1 WCSASWKTVQ
11 ALHPDTHALAVL
23 GNVLGGGVTSRL
35 YQALVEHS
43 LALSVT
49 VVAWQLRDPAL
60 FSVFAP
66 VRPGV
71 EVSSVEDVIRKE
83 AARVAEDGITQ
94 AELAKA
100 QTQIEAEVIFD
111 RDSTDQIAASLSEAI
126 AVASWEWY
134 ADYTA
139 AIGAVTTEDVKR
151 VAAKYFTDD
160 GLTVGTFL
168 PKPGPPSGGEPAE
181 ADGEAE

>member
-1 WCSASWKTVQ
+1 
-11 ALHPDTHALAVL
+11 
-23 GNVLGGGVTSRL
+23 
-35 YQALVEHS
+35 
-43 LALSVT
+43 
-49 VVAWQLRDPAL
+49 
-60 FSVFAP
+60 

-71 EVSSVEDVIRKE
+71 EVSAVESVIRTE
-83 AARVAEDGITQ
+83 AERVGREGITE

-139 AIGAVTTEDVKR
+139 AIAAVTTDDVQR
-151 VAAKYFTDD
+151 VARKYFVDD

-168 PKPGPPSGGEPAE
+168 PKPGGAAPGESDE
-181 ADGEAE
+181 EGK